1 MDLPVEVPD
10 IDNHVSLRP
19 PDFRQQTCR
28 YQQYLHFLHRH
39 DDHIQQGLLDV
50 ETAIQ
55 HDLISYP
62 TAYLMAKMTSD
73 TARIAG
79 EHFNLHYFDQHFIS
93 LRREVHHFLSH
104 EGITWFSLMIYIG
117 YLATLYDKNYLDHD
131 VQVFGEENPETV
143 QLLSRFFLEEQ
154 PDEEQE
160 QDGEQEE

>member
-1 MDLPVEVPD
+1 MNSVRVPD
-10 IDNHVSLRP
+10 IDDPESLQP
-19 PDFRQQTCR
+19 PNFRRQTCR
-28 YQQYLHFLHRH
+28 YQQYLQFLHRH
-39 DDHIQQGLLDV
+39 DNDIEHRLLDG

-79 EHFNLHYFDQHFIS
+79 EHFNLCYFNQHFSS
-93 LRREVHHFLSH
+93 LQREVQYFLSH
-104 EGITWFSLMIYIG
+104 RGITWFSLMTYVG

-131 VQVFGEENPETV
+131 VQVFGEENPDTV
-143 QLLSRFFLEEQ
+143 QLLSNFFPEEQ

-160 QDGEQEE
+160 QEE